1 MEAPEFDATL
11 KDLETRLD
19 RLKAL
24 YEMYFQG
31 IERMEPAVPRK
42 QVERMFELLRR
53 DQPRSTHLRFR
64 YQSLL
69 QRYTTLTTYWRRVT
83 RQIEEGTYKRDIQKL
98 KRKDATRDA
107 RGKREQ
113 EGAEKGVYELDVDVD
128 LDTED
133 LSSLLNDPELD
144 AAFANLERAPVP
156 TPAAATAP
164 KVATFGKPTER
175 RRRSGDE
182 AGPVAGAPPSAP
194 MAAAAPA
201 AAPRPVQ
208 APATPYVQAAPPPP
222 PRAPSAGPDEARM
235 KRIYDDYVTAR
246 KNNNERVDNVKYES
260 LQRSIEDMIPKL
272 KEKHQGKAIDFEV
285 VVRDGRVGLKP
296 VTK

>member
-31 IERMEPAVPRK
+31 IERIEPAVPRK
-42 QVERMFELLRR
+42 QVDRMFELLRR

-69 QRYTTLTTYWRRVT
+69 QRYTTLQTYWRRIT
-83 RQIEEGTYKRDIQKL
+83 RQIEEGTYRRDIQKL

-107 RGKREQ
+107 RGKQRE

-128 LDTED
+128 VDLETED

-144 AAFANLERAPVP
+144 AAFANLERGAPP
-156 TPAAATAP
+156 STPVTP
-164 KVATFGKPTER
+164 KVVTFGKPTER
-175 RRRSGDE
+175 RRRSGE
-182 AGPVAGAPPSAP
+182 EPAGPSAAQPP
-194 MAAAAPA
+194 APA
-201 AAPRPVQ
+201 AAP
-208 APATPYVQAAPPPP
+208 APRVAAAAAPPAPP
-222 PRAPSAGPDEARM
+222 ARPATSGPDEARM
-235 KRIYDDYVTAR
+235 KRIYDDYVAAR

>member
-1 MEAPEFDATL
+1 MEAAEFDATL

-31 IERMEPAVPRK
+31 IERLEPAVPRK
-42 QVERMFELLRR
+42 QVDRMFELLRR

-64 YQSLL
+64 YQSLV
-69 QRYTTLTTYWRRVT
+69 QRYTTLATYWRRVT
-83 RQIEEGTYKRDIQKL
+83 RQIEEGTYKRDLQKL
-98 KRKDATRDA
+98 KRKDLVKEGRAKRRDE
-107 RGKREQ
+107 RE
-113 EGAEKGVYELDVDVD
+113 AEKGVYELDVDVE

-133 LSSLLNDPELD
+133 LSSLLDDPELD
-144 AAFANLERAPVP
+144 AAIAGLTRGPSPAPA
-156 TPAAATAP
+156 PAAAPAPTP

-175 RRRSGDE
+175 RRR
-182 AGPVAGAPPSAP
+182 AGEEPTGAHATT
-194 MAAAAPA
+194 AAAPA
-201 AAPRPVQ
+201 PLARPAPAPAPAPPRPEN
-208 APATPYVQAAPPPP
+208 P
-222 PRAPSAGPDEARM
+222 GPDEVRM
-235 KRIYDDYVTAR
+235 KRIYDDYVAAR
-246 KNNNERVDNVKYES
+246 RSNNERVDNVKYET
-260 LQRSIEDMIPKL
+260 LQRSIADMIPKL